1 MALNATGA
9 GAPTQRHTVR
19 QTWNV
24 DPRRS
29 LDKYIRVYIL
39 TFMGERARI
48 FQNGGSQAV
57 RLPKSCRFK
66 EDQDQVIVRKVG
78 KQVILEPAD
87 EWPAEFLACL
97 GAWHDDIPKPPVRKV
112 ASRRNPFE
120 S

>member
-1 MALNATGA
+1 
-9 GAPTQRHTVR
+9 
-19 QTWNV
+19 
-24 DPRRS
+24 
-29 LDKYIRVYIL
+29 
-39 TFMGERARI
+39 MGERARI

-97 GAWHDDIPKPPVRKV
+97 GVWHDDIPKPPTRKIG
-112 ASRRNPFE
+112 SRRNPFE
-120 S
+120 TS